1 MKALLAGGL
10 SHATRRRKLSLIVL
24 LCTLLGLM
32 LPSAAPAATVHA
44 AGALLSQNRPAYA
57 SSVESAGTPATAAVD
72 GNTTTRWS
80 SQFSDPQWLYVDLGQ
95 VATINQ
101 VVLQW
106 EAAYGKQYQ
115 IQVST
120 DAQTWTT
127 IYTQANGAGGV
138 ETLTVAGSGRYVRLY
153 GTARGTGY
161 GYSLWEFQVYG
172 TAGGASPT
180 ATPTAAPTST
190 PAAGCG
196 ATNLALNRT
205 ATASSLENA
214 GTPATAAVDGNT
226 TTRWSSQFSDPQWL
240 YVDLGS
246 VQSVCKVVLQWEA
259 AYGKQYQIQV
269 STDAQTWTT
278 IYTQANGAGGIET
291 LTVAGSGRYV
301 RLYGTQRGTGY
312 GDSLWEFQVYG
323 SGGASNPTATPT
335 ATPTTV
341 PTATPIATVI
351 PTSNRPDFGP
361 NVLIFDTSMASA
373 TIQNQL
379 NSVFTTQQ
387 SNQFGTQRYA
397 LLFKPG
403 SYSVDANIGFY
414 TSIAGLGLSPDDVT
428 INGNVHVEADWAN
441 GNATQNFW
449 RSAEN
454 MAVVPPSGTDRWA
467 VAQAAPFRRMHVRGA
482 LDLAPAG
489 EGWASGG
496 YIADSKV
503 DGQVTSGSQQQWITR
518 DSTIGSWSG
527 SVWNMVFSG
536 VSGAPA
542 QHFPNP
548 SYTVVNGSPVT
559 REKPYLYIDGSGN
572 YNVFVPSLR
581 QNSSGI
587 TWANGPTP
595 GSSIPLNQF
604 YVAKPSDSAATINA
618 ALSQGLN
625 LIFTPGVYHV
635 NQTINVTRPNTVI
648 LGLGFP
654 TIIPDNGVVPMQVA
668 DVDGVKLAGLLFDAG
683 QTNSPVLLQ
692 VGPTGASAGH
702 AANPTSIQDVF
713 FRIGGAG
720 PGSATTSLVVNNN
733 DTIIDHIWAW
743 RADHGAGVDWTTN
756 PADTG
761 LIVNGA
767 NVMAYGLFVEHFQKY
782 EVLWNGNN
790 GRDIFFQNE
799 MPYDVPNQAAWMN
812 GSLNGYAAYKVAN
825 NVTSHEAWGVGSYC
839 YFNVDPTV
847 NAYHA
852 FEVPN
857 VAGVKFLDL
866 LTVSLGGNG
875 TIIHIINDTGATA
888 QGTSTIPVYLVSY
901 P

>member
-1 MKALLAGGL
+1 MK
-10 SHATRRRKLSLIVL
+10 VL
-24 LCTLLGLM
+24 LTKAQSPIAGRGKLALVILLGTLLGM
-32 LPSAAPAATVHA
+32 ILPSATPTSTVHA
-44 AGALLSQNRPAYA
+44 AGTLLSQNQPATA
-57 SSVESAGTPATAAVD
+57 SSLENAGTPASAAID
-72 GNTTTRWS
+72 GNTSTRWS
-80 SQFSDPQWLYVDLGQ
+80 SGFSDPQWIYVDLGQ

-101 VVLQW
+101 VVLNW

-115 IQVST
+115 IQVSN
-120 DAQTWTT
+120 DAATWTT
-127 IYTQANGAGGV
+127 LYTQSNGAGGV
-138 ETLTVAGSGRYVRLY
+138 ETLTVSGTGRYVRMY
-153 GTARGTGY
+153 GTQRGTGY

-172 TAGGASPT
+172 SSGATPPT
-180 ATPTAAPTST
+180 ATPATAPTST
-190 PAAGCG
+190 PAASGCG
-196 ATNLALNRT
+196 TTNVALNQP

-214 GTPATAAVDGNT
+214 GTPASAAVDGNT
-226 TTRWSSQFSDPQWL
+226 GTRWASAFSDPQWL
-240 YVDLGS
+240 QVDLGS
-246 VQSVCKVVLQWEA
+246 VRSVCKVVLNWEA

-269 STDAQTWTT
+269 SNDASTWTT
-278 IYTQANGAGGIET
+278 LYNQTNGAGGVET
-291 LTVAGSGRYV
+291 LTVSGSGRYV
-301 RLYGTQRGTGY
+301 RMYGTQRGTGY
-312 GDSLWEFQVYG
+312 GYSLWEFQVYG
-323 SGGASNPTATPT
+323 SSGGAPPTATPAT
-335 ATPTTV
+335 A
-341 PTATPIATVI
+341 PTATPAATTI

-403 SYSVDANIGFY
+403 SYNVDANIGFY

-454 MAVVPPSGTDRWA
+454 MAVVPSSGTDRWA

-496 YIADSKV
+496 YIADTKV
-503 DGQVTSGSQQQWITR
+503 DGQVMSGSQQQWITR
-518 DSTIGSWSG
+518 DSAIGSWSG

-548 SYTVVNGSPVT
+548 SYTVVNQSPVT
-559 REKPYLYIDGSGN
+559 REKPYLYIDQSGN

-587 TWANGPTP
+587 TWANGATP
-595 GSSIPLNQF
+595 GASIPLSQF
-604 YVAKPSDSAATINA
+604 YVARPTDSVATINA
-618 ALSQGLN
+618 ALNQGLN

-635 NQTINVTRPNTVI
+635 NQTINVTRPNTVV

-692 VGPTGASAGH
+692 VGPTGASASH

-743 RADHGAGVDWTTN
+743 RADHGTAGVGWTVN

-767 NVMAYGLFVEHFQKY
+767 NVMAYGLFVEHYQKY
-782 EVLWNGNN
+782 EVIWNGAN
-790 GRDIFFQNE
+790 GRTIFFQNE

-812 GSLNGYAAYKVAN
+812 GSLNGYAAYKVAS
-825 NVTSHEAWGVGSYC
+825 NVTNHEAWGLGSYC
-839 YFNVDPTV
+839 NFTADPTV

-857 VAGVKFLDL
+857 TPGVKFHDL
-866 LTVSLGGNG
+866 LTVSLGGKG

-888 QGTSTIPVYLVSY
+888 QGTATVPVYLVSY